1 MIRFT
6 QNEIEHPLSDAV
18 PRGIRKEVA
27 RITGLYESV
36 VYGYFNADDERKS
49 PAFCLLLIQ
58 AALDHAAPEV
68 GEAHWQHI
76 VRFRELS
83 KPVESQSLCVKAEL
97 SGSLKEDNDLIT
109 AHVNGK
115 SLYDQLKEC
124 DESLNQKRRLRS
136 AILEAI
142 NTEKNQFNAGKTRI
156 NGSQIREFAHNAVK
170 KRGQK

>member
-1 MIRFT
+1 MAKRFYGT
-6 QNEIEHPLSDAV
+6 TDETRKVLLGNEAAIAKAKGCDPS
-18 PRGIRKEVA
+18 
-27 RITGLYESV
+27 Y
-36 VYGYFNADDERKS
+36 VYNIKNSEEPDPY
-49 PAFCLLLIQ
+49 P
-58 AALDHAAPEV
+58 P
-68 GEAHWQHI
+68 
-76 VRFRELS
+76 FREWFQFCAIGGA
-83 KPVESQSLCVKAEL
+83 PVREYLRDLDGIATHAEQGNAINLCVKTEL

-156 NGSQIREFAHNAVK
+156 NGNGSREILTPEIKAEARRRK
-170 KRGQK
+170 G